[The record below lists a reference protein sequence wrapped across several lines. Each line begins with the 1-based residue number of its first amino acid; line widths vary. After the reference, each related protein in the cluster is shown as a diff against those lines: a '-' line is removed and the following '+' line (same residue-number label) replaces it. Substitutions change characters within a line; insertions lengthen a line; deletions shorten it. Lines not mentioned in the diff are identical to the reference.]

1 MENEMNKEYT
11 VMKETHKYV
20 GIGTVVGLLVGQLL
34 VAVTHWNNKEYL
46 GVLIAMFI
54 GMVIGI
60 IKDQAVNRQLREK
73 AYTVSEIQYQESTG
87 KYEVLI
93 SSKTGEDVNLL
104 IPAAKMD
111 KEKLKVDDAV
121 FLGKSKKSEQNGNG

>member
-1 MENEMNKEYT
+1 
-11 VMKETHKYV
+11 MKETHKYV
-20 GIGTVVGLLVGQLL
+20 GIGTVVGVLVGQLL

-46 GVLIAMFI
+46 GVLLVMFI
-54 GMVIGI
+54 GMVIGT

-93 SSKTGEDVNLL
+93 SSKTGENVNLL
-104 IPAAKMD
+104 IPVAKME
-111 KEKLKVDDAV
+111 KEKLKVNDVV
-121 FLGKSKKSEQNGNG
+121 FLGKSNIERVE